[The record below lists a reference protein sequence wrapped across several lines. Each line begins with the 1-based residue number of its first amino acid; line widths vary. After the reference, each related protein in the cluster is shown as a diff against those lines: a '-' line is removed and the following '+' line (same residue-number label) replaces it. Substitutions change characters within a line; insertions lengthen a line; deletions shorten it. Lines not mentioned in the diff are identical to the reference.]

1 MFHTILTLIFQVYV
15 YINSNKNKIDTK
27 LINLN

>member
-1 MFHTILTLIFQVYV
+1 MFHTSLTIFQVYV

>member
-1 MFHTILTLIFQVYV
+1 MFHTSLIIFQVYV

-27 LINLN
+27 LINFN